1 MNYLHK
7 KKLAFM
13 SIVNKVKGFVRRVS
27 GIPPLT
33 LPDCVDTDS
42 LIDYAI
48 TGKTDWDLTEVLA
61 TVANHN
67 ETVTNREFY
76 NTPVPTPKLLL
87 EPNTTYHLKFE
98 YVINSA
104 TKRMQTSVGFGEN
117 SYVNDIKQKSW
128 TNQNIGEKAVFEMS
142 FTTPNHFYA
151 WGTTTEVTKPYLQ
164 LRLTRCS
171 GTGTWNVDISNVCI
185 AKEIKGVG
193 EKTRNIWYP
202 SVDALT
208 SNGITCTRNND
219 NTYTVNGTATA
230 DFYFHIG
237 KITIEVGTTYYL
249 SGGTSQAPIAFQ
261 LREGSTGVTTLYNY
275 GGITTFSPTGEHS
288 IDIINCVIVVRS
300 GVAVNNIVVKPMISL
315 ENTDDYEPYGYK
327 IPVKCSGKNLFDSS
341 KYWNIHATD
350 VAAGYGGYA
359 VTKIDG
365 GVKIARNSSAG
376 WSNDIVGLEPNTTY
390 TVSFKAKTAQG
401 GTNYIVISV
410 DKKLYYK
417 YMYAATTSTLT
428 QTFTTDG
435 SPSAFGFAHS
445 NSTLSSGT
453 ASTLEITDIMLVKG
467 STVTDYE
474 PYVKPVTTNI
484 YLDKP
489 LAEGETLKNPVKLPT
504 VKGTTIYTI
513 GTGVQP
519 KNISATYYST
529 RKD

>member
-1 MNYLHK
+1 
-7 KKLAFM
+7 M
-13 SIVNKVKGFVRRVS
+13 SIVNSVKGFVRSVL

-33 LPDCVDTDS
+33 LPDCVDEDS
-42 LIDYAI
+42 LINYTI
-48 TGKTDWDLTEVLA
+48 SGNSVQNGT
-61 TVANHN
+61 
-67 ETVTNREFY
+67 
-76 NTPVPTPKLLL
+76 PTP
-87 EPNTTYHLKFE
+87 
-98 YVINSA
+98 
-104 TKRMQTSVGFGEN
+104 EN
-117 SYVNDIKQKSW
+117 PV
-128 TNQNIGEKAVFEMS
+128 
-142 FTTPNHFYA
+142 
-151 WGTTTEVTKPYLQ
+151 EVE
-164 LRLTRCS
+164 S
-171 GTGTWNVDISNVCI
+171 
-185 AKEIKGVG
+185 VG
-193 EKTRNIWYP
+193 EKTKNLFEIRTPDLVGQAAHNGYGGTNHTVYDYGIRITKYAGIGFWFNDLEVGSKYTL
-202 SVDALT
+202 SCKLLT
-208 SNGITCTRNND
+208 SGTSSGVFFVIGQNQGQSATSTTKNLAYTGTLKEGIRVVLTF
-219 NTYTVNGTATA
+219 TA
-230 DFYFHIG
+230 DETNLLSFGLGDSTPIEIG
-237 KITIEVGTTYYL
+237 EI
-249 SGGTSQAPIAFQ
+249 Q
-261 LREGSTGVTTLYNY
+261 LEKGSSRT
-275 GGITTFSPTGEHS
+275 
-288 IDIINCVIVVRS
+288 
-300 GVAVNNIVVKPMISL
+300 
-315 ENTDDYEPYGYK
+315 DYEPYGYK

-341 KYWNIHATD
+341 KYWNIYATD
-350 VAAGYGGYA
+350 VADGYGGYN

-445 NSTLSSGT
+445 NYTLSSGM

-519 KNISATYYST
+519 KNMSATYYST